1 MYHDDEIKSIA
12 YRIWEEEGR
21 PDGRD
26 LDHWLKAEAVW
37 NEQQDFLDHV
47 AKDVGDCGGCAT

>member
-1 MYHDDEIKSIA
+1 MYNDEEIRLIS

-26 LDHWLKAEAVW
+26 LEHWFKAEAIW
-37 NEQQDFLDHV
+37 KEQQDLLEHV
-47 AKDVGDCGGCAT
+47 AEDVGGCGLCT

>member
-1 MYHDDEIKSIA
+1 MNHDEEVRLIA

-26 LDHWLKAEAVW
+26 LEHWLKAEAIW
-37 NEQQDFLDHV
+37 QERQDLLEHV
-47 AKDVGDCGGCAT
+47 AEDVAGCRLCT